1 MTHKDDDDD
10 ALRMRLAG
18 LDPMPP
24 SLTVDPPTS
33 PRAHELLERAMNVL
47 TDQPTIPSPGP
58 ARWRKPSVLFAA
70 AAAAAV
76 VVLGVGGVL
85 ASGGGDNPPS
95 KAKTSI
101 ALKSAGGGLSSASC
115 LRFSVDILKD
125 MPVAFAGTA
134 SAVTQDTVTLTV
146 DHWYKG
152 GSADLVT
159 IATPVTSEGPG
170 EFVQGKKYLV
180 TATGGTVNGCG
191 YTGEATADLQKYFD
205 EAFPS

>member
-1 MTHKDDDDD
+1 MTLDDD
-10 ALRMRLAG
+10 ALRARLAG

-24 SLTVDPPTS
+24 SLAVDPPTS

-47 TDQPTIPSPGP
+47 TDQPTIPSPGL
-58 ARWRKPSVLFAA
+58 ARWRKPSVLF

-85 ASGGGDNPPS
+85 ASGGGANPPA

-115 LRFSVDILKD
+115 LMFSVDILKD

-134 SAVTQDTVTLTV
+134 SGVTQDAVTVTV
-146 DHWYKG
+146 YHWYKG

-159 IATPVTSEGPG
+159 IATPVTSAGPG

-180 TATGGTVNGCG
+180 TATDGTVNGCG